1 MSRNGSVDLNLSI
14 DVSSVNILY
23 GHVHKSLTWSPSQV
37 STKVSVGV
45 LSVFVQQA
53 TFPLCCVCVQLSLCA
68 LPVQKCC
75 LLLFCLC
82 LLLSY
87 TKKKERK
94 ENASMACLLSLS
106 KRTFQVTLHIRILDS
121 WTKPEPLSFS
131 LFLFTLVVNMSRCFR
146 FCQQTQ

>member
-1 MSRNGSVDLNLSI
+1 MSLTMSRNGSVDLNLSI

-87 TKKKERK
+87 TKKKRK
-94 ENASMACLLSLS
+94 KRKCKHGLSIEPIE
-106 KRTFQVTLHIRILDS
+106 KDFPGHTTYQDTRQLD
-121 WTKPEPLSFS
+121 
-131 LFLFTLVVNMSRCFR
+131 
-146 FCQQTQ
+146 